1 MLAIERRNAILAKL
15 ATDGKVIVADLSV
28 EFNVTE
34 ETIRRDLEKLD
45 QEGLAKKTYGG
56 AIVLE
61 THGADLPFNVR
72 KRVNA
77 NLKDNIAQ
85 KIAELISDGDSIILD
100 SSTTAISVTK
110 YIKNRENLTL
120 ITNSVEILLE
130 LSDKSG
136 WKILSTG
143 GKLKNGS
150 LALVGASAEQ
160 MIRDYHVHIAVCS
173 SKGIDMN
180 MGISD
185 SNEEDASMK
194 KAIFSSAD
202 RKILAIDSTKFN
214 RRSFVKVFSVSDV
227 DTVVTDE
234 KPSDEWIEFF
244 EKHQVE
250 LIY

>member
-15 ATDGKVIVADLSV
+15 ATDGKVIVSDLST

-45 QEGLAKKTYGG
+45 KEGLAKKTYGG

-77 NLKDNIAQ
+77 NLKENIAQ

-244 EKHQVE
+244 EKNQVE

>member
-15 ATDGKVIVADLSV
+15 ATDGKVIVSDLSV
-28 EFNVTE
+28 QFNVTE

-45 QEGLAKKTYGG
+45 KEGLAKKTYGG

-61 THGADLPFNVR
+61 SHGADLPFNVR

-77 NLKDNIAQ
+77 DLKENIAQ
-85 KIAELISDGDSIILD
+85 KIADLICDGDSIILD
-100 SSTTAISVTK
+100 SSTTAICVTK

-136 WKILSTG
+136 WNILSTG

-185 SNEEDASMK
+185 SNEADACMK

-244 EKHQVE
+244 EKNQVE

>member
-15 ATDGKVIVADLSV
+15 ATDGKVSVSDLST

-45 QEGLAKKTYGG
+45 KEGLAKKTYGG

-77 NLKDNIAQ
+77 NLKENIAQ

-244 EKHQVE
+244 EKNQVE

>member
-45 QEGLAKKTYGG
+45 KEGLAKKTYGG

-77 NLKDNIAQ
+77 NLKENIAQ

-244 EKHQVE
+244 EKNQVE

>member
-15 ATDGKVIVADLSV
+15 ATDGKVIVSDLST

-45 QEGLAKKTYGG
+45 KEGLAKKTYGG
-56 AIVLE
+56 AIVLDS
-61 THGADLPFNVR
+61 HGADLPFNVR

-77 NLKDNIAQ
+77 TLKENIAQ
-85 KIAELISDGDSIILD
+85 KIADLIRDGDSIILD

-150 LALVGASAEQ
+150 LALVGSSAEQ

-185 SNEEDASMK
+185 SNEEDATMK

-244 EKHQVE
+244 EKNQVE

>member
-15 ATDGKVIVADLSV
+15 ATDGKVIVSDLSV

-45 QEGLAKKTYGG
+45 KEGLAKKTYGG

-77 NLKDNIAQ
+77 NLKENIAQ
-85 KIAELISDGDSIILD
+85 KIADLISDGDSIILD

-244 EKHQVE
+244 EKNQVE

>member
-15 ATDGKVIVADLSV
+15 ATDGKVIVSDLST

-45 QEGLAKKTYGG
+45 KEGLAKKTYGG
-56 AIVLE
+56 AIVSE
-61 THGADLPFNVR
+61 THGTDLPFNVR

-77 NLKDNIAQ
+77 NLKETIAQ
-85 KIAELISDGDSIILD
+85 KIADLICDGDSIILD
-100 SSTTAISVTK
+100 ASTTAIGVTK

-136 WKILSTG
+136 WNILSTG
-143 GKLKNGS
+143 GTLKNGS

-185 SNEEDASMK
+185 SNEEDVCMK
-194 KAIFSSAD
+194 KAIFSAAD

-244 EKHQVE
+244 EKNQVE

>member
-15 ATDGKVIVADLSV
+15 ATDGKVIVSDLST

-45 QEGLAKKTYGG
+45 KEGLAKKTYGG
-56 AIVLE
+56 AIVLDS
-61 THGADLPFNVR
+61 HGADLPFNVR

-77 NLKDNIAQ
+77 NLKENIAQ
-85 KIAELISDGDSIILD
+85 KIADLIRDGDSIILD

-150 LALVGASAEQ
+150 LALVGSSAEQ

-185 SNEEDASMK
+185 SNEEDATMK

-244 EKHQVE
+244 EKNQVE

>member
-1 MLAIERRNAILAKL
+1 M
-15 ATDGKVIVADLSV
+15 
-28 EFNVTE
+28 
-34 ETIRRDLEKLD
+34 
-45 QEGLAKKTYGG
+45 
-56 AIVLE
+56 LE

-77 NLKDNIAQ
+77 NLKENIAQ
-85 KIAELISDGDSIILD
+85 KIADLISDGDSIILD

>member
-45 QEGLAKKTYGG
+45 KEGLAKKTYGG

-77 NLKDNIAQ
+77 NLKENIAQ

-130 LSDKSG
+130 LSDKNG

-244 EKHQVE
+244 EKNQVE

>member
-45 QEGLAKKTYGG
+45 KEGLAKKTYGG

-77 NLKDNIAQ
+77 NLKENIAQ
-85 KIAELISDGDSIILD
+85 KIADLIRDGDSIILD

>member
-15 ATDGKVIVADLSV
+15 ATDGKVIVSDLSAQ
-28 EFNVTE
+28 FNVTE

-45 QEGLAKKTYGG
+45 KEGLAKKTYGG
-56 AIVLE
+56 AIVLDS
-61 THGADLPFNVR
+61 HGADLPFNVR

-77 NLKDNIAQ
+77 NLKETIAQ
-85 KIAELISDGDSIILD
+85 KIADLICDGDSIILD
-100 SSTTAISVTK
+100 ASTTAIGVTK

-136 WKILSTG
+136 WNILSTG
-143 GKLKNGS
+143 GTLKNGS

-185 SNEEDASMK
+185 SNEEDVCMK
-194 KAIFSSAD
+194 KAIFSAAD

-244 EKHQVE
+244 EKNQVE

>member
-15 ATDGKVIVADLSV
+15 ATDGKVIVSDLST

-45 QEGLAKKTYGG
+45 KEGLAKKTYGG

-77 NLKDNIAQ
+77 NLKENIAQ

-185 SNEEDASMK
+185 SNEEDATMK

-244 EKHQVE
+244 EKNQVE

>member
-15 ATDGKVIVADLSV
+15 ATDGKVIVSDLSV

-45 QEGLAKKTYGG
+45 KEGLAKKTYGG

-77 NLKDNIAQ
+77 NLKENIAQ
-85 KIAELISDGDSIILD
+85 KIADLISDGDSIILD

-185 SNEEDASMK
+185 SNEEDACMK
-194 KAIFSSAD
+194 KAIFSAAD

>member
-15 ATDGKVIVADLSV
+15 ATDGKVIVSDLST

-45 QEGLAKKTYGG
+45 KEGLAKKTYGG
-56 AIVLE
+56 AIVLDS
-61 THGADLPFNVR
+61 HGADLPFNVR

-77 NLKDNIAQ
+77 NLKENIAQ
-85 KIAELISDGDSIILD
+85 KIADLIRDGDSIILD

-185 SNEEDASMK
+185 SNEEDATMK

-244 EKHQVE
+244 EKNQVE

>member
-15 ATDGKVIVADLSV
+15 ATDGKVIVSDLST

-45 QEGLAKKTYGG
+45 KEGLAKKTYGG
-56 AIVLE
+56 AIVLDS
-61 THGADLPFNVR
+61 HGADLPFNVR

-77 NLKDNIAQ
+77 TLKENIAQ
-85 KIAELISDGDSIILD
+85 KIADLIRDGDSIILD

-150 LALVGASAEQ
+150 LALVGSSAEQ

-185 SNEEDASMK
+185 SNEEDATMK

-202 RKILAIDSTKFN
+202 RKILALDRTKFN

-244 EKHQVE
+244 EKNQVE

>member
-15 ATDGKVIVADLSV
+15 ATDGKVIVSDLSV

-45 QEGLAKKTYGG
+45 KEGLAKKTYGG

-77 NLKDNIAQ
+77 NLKENIAQ

-185 SNEEDASMK
+185 SNEEDACMK
-194 KAIFSSAD
+194 KAIFSAAD